1 MNFTEQQLKLIH
13 QAVRFYQINAVV
25 LNGNEY
31 QNCDEILNMT
41 FDNYY
46 TQRKE
51 QST

>member
-1 MNFTEQQLKLIH
+1 MNATH
-13 QAVRFYQINAVV
+13 
-25 LNGNEY
+25 LNSIEY
-31 QNCDEILNMT
+31 QNCDEILYMT